1 VALGKNLHG
10 RPLWLLETG
19 QNTEAAQL
27 SIGQPI
33 PDDSDKQH
41 DRHILPSEKREP
53 EVLNHFREGSAE
65 KKLGGEA
72 DETEGNDDQKKKK
85 DHSTDLRHSVDL
97 SSVLTVSERCA
108 GAHSRWLAQIF

>member
-1 VALGKNLHG
+1 VVALGKNLHG

-72 DETEGNDDQKKKK
+72 EDTEGNDDYKKKE
-85 DHSTDLRHSVDL
+85 DYSTD
-97 SSVLTVSERCA
+97 
-108 GAHSRWLAQIF
+108 F